1 MSQEYKQQFIEFCL
15 KHEVIRF
22 GEFTLKSG
30 RISPYFFNAGLF
42 NTGAT
47 IAQLGKFYAAA
58 IQANGIEFDT
68 LFGPAYKGIP
78 LVTTTAIAL
87 EQEYDVDKPF
97 CFNRAIVK
105 DHGEGGN
112 LVGAPLQGRVLVVDD
127 VITAGTAINLAVEF
141 IKANNAKLGG
151 ACVAL
156 NRQEKGQGEIS
167 AIQEIEQKHGVSVI
181 SVISLDDIITYVQTN
196 PKFELYLDKIQVYR
210 DRYGV

>member
-42 NTGAT
+42 NTGAK

-58 IQANGIEFDT
+58 IQASGIEFDT

-87 EQEYDVDKPF
+87 QQEYGIDKPF
-97 CFNRAIVK
+97 CFNRTIAK

-112 LVGAPLQGRVLVVDD
+112 IVGAPLQGRVLVVDD
-127 VITAGTAINLAVEF
+127 VITAGTAINLAAEL
-141 IKANNAKLGG
+141 IKTNKAKLGG
-151 ACVAL
+151 VCVAL

-167 AIQEIEQKHGVSVI
+167 AIQEIEQEYDVSVI
-181 SVISLDDIITYVQTN
+181 SVINLDDLITYVQTN
-196 PKFELYLDKIQVYR
+196 SEFELYLGKIQVYR
-210 DRYGV
+210 DTYGV